1 MAHTFLTLTLMFS
14 SYTCYFLLQASTIS
28 ETDCIVRQGNWWRH
42 ESVPLP
48 NIPGVD
54 MVGKIYDIKYRDSA
68 RYDLHRCQTVLS
80 LVKWGGNARY
90 APVPPSHLVK
100 VPDAVDPAQA
110 ACLPETYLTAF
121 QVLHFGQLGAIRYRE
136 NSLRGKAVLI
146 VGSMADNMGRA
157 IIDLALNAG
166 AANIYATAKKK
177 HWSTLIGLGI
187 MPLSQDPF
195 EWILRLEGV
204 IDLVIA
210 SNGGLR
216 EDVTA
221 THCRALTETG
231 HLILSGNRLVG
242 NDITVGDWRLQQSQ
256 LICSKNKTL
265 SGLMNRTHSYDV
277 FEQWEK
283 NLDTCKKDLTH
294 LLELLERGVI
304 KPNVLDRIPLSKV
317 GKAHEMLESK
327 RLSGFLVCEP
337 WLKTKKR
344 AVYL

>member
-1 MAHTFLTLTLMFS
+1 
-14 SYTCYFLLQASTIS
+14 
-28 ETDCIVRQGNWWRH
+28 
-42 ESVPLP
+42 
-48 NIPGVD
+48 
-54 MVGKIYDIKYRDSA
+54 MVGKIYDIKDRDST
-68 RYDLHRCQTVLS
+68 RYDLYPCQTVLS

-110 ACLPETYLTAF
+110 ACLPQTYLTAF
-121 QVLHFGQLGAIRYRE
+121 QILHFGQLGAIRYRE
-136 NSLRGKAVLI
+136 NSLRGKSVLI
-146 VGSMADNMGRA
+146 VGGMADNMGRA

-177 HWSTLIGLGI
+177 HWSTLIDLGI
-187 MPLSQDPF
+187 MPLSQAPH
-195 EWILRLEGV
+195 EWILRLEGM
-204 IDLVIA
+204 IDLVLA

-221 THCRALTETG
+221 THCRALCENG

-242 NDITVGDWRLQQSQ
+242 KDIVVGDWKLQQSQ
-256 LICSKNKTL
+256 LICNKNKSL
-265 SGLMNRTHSYDV
+265 SRLMSRTHSYDV

-294 LLELLERGVI
+294 LLKLLERGVI
-304 KPNVLDRIPLSKV
+304 KPKILDRIPLNKV
-317 GKAHEMLESK
+317 GKAHEALFSK
-327 RLSGFLVCEP
+327 RLRGFLVCEP